1 MAFQAGR
8 TTLFGVFTFAV
19 FVLNSGCDTPSAGD
33 EDESGYR
40 RASAP
45 VTDRTVL
52 HVSGAG
58 PLTVSPAS
66 GNTDGQSGHVRG

>member
-1 MAFQAGR
+1 MGFQAGR
-8 TTLFGVFTFAV
+8 TTLFGVFTFAA

-33 EDESGYR
+33 EDESGYG

-45 VTDRTVL
+45 ATDRTVL
-52 HVSGAG
+52 HVSGG